1 MFEEIFL
8 ESTRNVALRISVKIV
23 ETTANYYHLQTFGFK
38 ILAIVIENELVR
50 QLMLLEL

>member
-23 ETTANYYHLQTFGFK
+23 ETTANYYHSRHLDSKFW
-38 ILAIVIENELVR
+38 
-50 QLMLLEL
+50 LLSLRMSLYVS